1 MPSRTSM
8 QVLPQPGGVPRPT
21 RRPRGSDRLQNNAPE
36 RRVVA
41 TVPPGD
47 HSEAHAR
54 SVTVRPGVLATG
66 SIVRRLSLSSRKRHS
81 RWTFCPN
88 PPSIDTSD
96 SVGYG
101 RASEAAQSLP

>member
-1 MPSRTSM
+1 MTR
-8 QVLPQPGGVPRPT
+8 QNDD
-21 RRPRGSDRLQNNAPE
+21 RRPRDRRAERHLGSAR
-36 RRVVA
+36 
-41 TVPPGD
+41 PPGD

-66 SIVRRLSLSSRKRHS
+66 SIVRRLSLSSRQRHS

-88 PPSIDTSD
+88 LPSIDTSD
-96 SVGYG
+96 SVEYG